1 MKRVY
6 TVLGTIF
13 LIIGF
18 IGLLLPI
25 MPTVPFLFVAYICF
39 AKSNGRFYHWFRN
52 TEVFKKYEP
61 KIKCIEEKIPFLNRN
76 TVKPY
81 RA

>member
-52 TEVFKKYEP
+52 TEVFKKYE
-61 KIKCIEEKIPFLNRN
+61 IKKEDLN
-76 TVKPY
+76 V
-81 RA
+81 

>member
-61 KIKCIEEKIPFLNRN
+61 KIKHIVEKIPFLIRN